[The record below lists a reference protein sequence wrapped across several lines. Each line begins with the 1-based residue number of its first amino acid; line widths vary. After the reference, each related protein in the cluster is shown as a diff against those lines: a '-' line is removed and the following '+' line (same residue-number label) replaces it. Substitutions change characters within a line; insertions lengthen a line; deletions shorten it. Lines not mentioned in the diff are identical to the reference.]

1 MLVEPERMRKQIAA
15 IAVAALLVFAG
26 CSAGGD
32 GGATTTA
39 AETTGTTGGDASPVY
54 ESPLD
59 GQTVA
64 ENHEAI
70 IRDAG
75 TFTLVSTSNQTQG
88 DQSFVVNSTTAV
100 DMDSGEYFSRQ
111 ETQGRS
117 VEEYGY
123 GNDTAFRKL
132 SVASGETQY
141 SVPEQTPNTSQLAGS
156 QIASFVDAFALS
168 HTGTEAV
175 DGTETHVYEATGVE
189 ELNES
194 APGFSEI
201 DVENVT
207 SIDAQVY
214 VTDDGLVKRFAYS
227 LSMSTD
233 QGNVSLGVDQ
243 RYAEIGSTAVEQP
256 PWLDDAR
263 ENTSA

>member
-1 MLVEPERMRKQIAA
+1 MRKQIAA

-39 AETTGTTGGDASPVY
+39 PETTATTGGDATPVY

-64 ENHEAI
+64 ENHEAVV
-70 IRDAG
+70 RDAG
-75 TFTLVSTSNQTQG
+75 TFTLVSTSNQTQD
-88 DQSFVVNSTTAV
+88 DQSFVVNSTTTV
-100 DMDSGEYFSRQ
+100 NLDSGEYFSRQ
-111 ETQGRS
+111 ETEGRS
-117 VEEYGY
+117 VEEYSY
-123 GNDTAFRKL
+123 GNGTVFRNL

-141 SVPEQTPNTSQLAGS
+141 SVPQQTPNLSRLAGN
-156 QIASFVDAFALS
+156 QIGSFVDAFALS
-168 HTGTEAV
+168 HAGTESV

-194 APGFSEI
+194 APGFGEI
-201 DVENVT
+201 DADNVT
-207 SIDAQVY
+207 AIDARVY

-227 LSMSTD
+227 LSVSTE
-233 QGNVSLGVDQ
+233 QGNVSLAVDQ
-243 RYAEIGSTAVEQP
+243 RYVDVGSTTVEQP
-256 PWLDDAR
+256 AWLDEAR